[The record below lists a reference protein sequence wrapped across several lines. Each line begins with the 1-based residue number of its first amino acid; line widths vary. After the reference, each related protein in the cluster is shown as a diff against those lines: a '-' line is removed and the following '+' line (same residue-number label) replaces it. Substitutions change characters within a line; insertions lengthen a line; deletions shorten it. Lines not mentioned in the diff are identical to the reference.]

1 MKILQIAFEIFDAKM
16 VDHRKNNMVNG
27 YFTLDTKKKRQ
38 GRQKRKLNDLAEDY
52 TKELKK
58 LEWTLYTNIQINAF
72 SYWYFFVIF
81 FFLLSVTDL
90 LLALSYSYI

>member
-1 MKILQIAFEIFDAKM
+1 MA
-16 VDHRKNNMVNG
+16 NG

-52 TKELKK
+52 AKDLKK

-72 SYWYFFVIF
+72 FIGIF
-81 FFLLSVTDL
+81 C
-90 LLALSYSYI
+90 YIFSFY